1 MGEVKMLV
9 PYQILLI
16 FVLTSPIQSPLSY
29 LFHQADQ

>member
-16 FVLTSPIQSPLSY
+16 FMLTSPI
-29 LFHQADQ
+29 DKTR